1 MDQHPH
7 SQSQQQSDA
16 PETIMDRLKSQTW
29 PLHQRAETSPQQKA
43 LVKGELPRA
52 EFVEHLG
59 QLYLLHKALEDQLQ
73 AVGEIEPKIP
83 AVVKDYQFQ
92 VPYLLED
99 FAFFGAD
106 AASFSPTE
114 HTQRMIDRIN
124 KAAEEAPLKLLGMQ
138 YVLEGSN
145 NGGRFIAM
153 AVRKVYGLE
162 PGQGDRYLDP
172 YGEAQRGKWA
182 EFKADMV
189 AQDFTPEQEAHIMAG
204 ANELFLG
211 MVEMGGGEVTAEELA
226 AV

>member
-7 SQSQQQSDA
+7 GQPPHASDG

-29 PLHQRAETSPQQKA
+29 PLHQRAETAPQQKA
-43 LVKGELPRA
+43 LLKGELPI
-52 EFVEHLG
+52 EGYIEHLG
-59 QLYLLHKALEDQLQ
+59 QLYLLHDALETRLRE
-73 AVGEIEPKIP
+73 AAATEPAIA

-99 FAFFGAD
+99 FAFFEVKAD
-106 AASFSPTE
+106 SISPTE

-124 KAAEEAPLKLLGMQ
+124 RAAEEAPLKLLGMQ

-153 AVRKVYGLE
+153 GIRKVYNLE
-162 PGQGDRYLDP
+162 PGKGDRYLDP

-189 AQDFTPEQEAHIMAG
+189 AQNFTDEQEAHIMAG

-226 AV
+226 TV

>member
-7 SQSQQQSDA
+7 GHA
-16 PETIMDRLKSQTW
+16 PETNDGPQTIMDRLKTETW
-29 PLHQRAETSPQQKA
+29 PLHQRAETAPQQKA
-43 LVKGELPRA
+43 LVKGEMPKA
-52 EFVEHLG
+52 EFIEHLG
-59 QLYLLHKALEDQLQ
+59 QLYLLHDALETKLRE
-73 AVGEIEPKIP
+73 AVESEPAIK

-99 FAFFGAD
+99 FAFFGIEAG
-106 AASFSPTE
+106 SFSPTA
-114 HTQRMIDRIN
+114 HTQAMIDRIE
-124 KAAEEAPLKLLGMQ
+124 KAANEAPLKLLGMQ

-153 AVRKVYGLE
+153 AVRKTYELK
-162 PGQGDRYLDP
+162 PGKGDRYLDP

-182 EFKADMV
+182 EFKADML
-189 AQDFTPEQEAHIMAG
+189 AQTFTPEQEGLLLSG

-211 MVEMGGGEVTAEELA
+211 MVEMGGGEVSAEELA